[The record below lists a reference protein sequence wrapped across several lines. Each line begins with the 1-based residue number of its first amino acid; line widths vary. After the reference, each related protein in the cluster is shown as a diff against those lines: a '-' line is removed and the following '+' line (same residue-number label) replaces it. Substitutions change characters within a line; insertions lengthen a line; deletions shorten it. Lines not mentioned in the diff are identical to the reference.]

1 MFRSAFFG
9 RRRAAVRCQCHT
21 HKYVLFFII
30 SYRVTQPA
38 AAPSLSSCRRAASGQ
53 ITKNTH
59 APPRYNSISLSLA
72 YTLAREWLTKLRRHR
87 KKYKIEKIIK
97 SADLKALQ
105 EKKMNNKK
113 KRLFHALKNLIGCTI
128 NECCVY
134 GGKSIYLISLNAYI

>member
-1 MFRSAFFG
+1 MFRSVFFG

-87 KKYKIEKIIK
+87 RKYKIEKFIK

-113 KRLFHALKNLIGCTI
+113 
-128 NECCVY
+128 
-134 GGKSIYLISLNAYI
+134 NAFFML